1 MLGDFVDFR
10 IDVSLILSGHNA
22 TVRHQD
28 SMAYGGLLRQS
39 LAQPLIRIFVQHHV
53 SFVAFVL
60 KAVKGEDI
68 AQSSRPYRLCIDV
81 YGPKDAGKSVGDVLD
96 NAGIYLQHPLSSDLA
111 GPYINPHYLVRPG
124 ASHPIPSVE
133 QQLSIPTRP
142 SLTLS
147 SDERLK
153 SNVLQAM
160 DDSAQGPSRYSYI
173 EPSTWIRT
181 PLKP

>member
-1 MLGDFVDFR
+1 MLGDFVDSR
-10 IDVSLILSGHNA
+10 VDVCLKPSGQTV
-22 TVRHQD
+22 TVRNHD
-28 SMAYGGLLRQS
+28 SMAYGGLLRPS
-39 LAQPLIRIFVQHHV
+39 LAQPIIQIFVQHHV

-68 AQSSRPYRLCIDV
+68 AQLARPYRLCINI
-81 YGPKDAGKSVGDVLD
+81 YGPKDVSKSVGDVLD
-96 NAGIYLQHPLSSDLA
+96 NAGIYLQHPLSIDLA

-124 ASHPIPSVE
+124 ANHPTPSVE
-133 QQLSIPTRP
+133 QQLSIQTRP
-142 SLTLS
+142 SSTLS

-160 DDSAQGPSRYSYI
+160 DDSAQGPSNYSYI
-173 EPSTWIRT
+173 APSTWIRT

>member
-1 MLGDFVDFR
+1 MLGDFVDNR
-10 IDVSLILSGHNA
+10 IDVALNPSGQSVS
-22 TVRHQD
+22 VRPHD

-39 LAQPLIRIFVQHHV
+39 LAQPIIELFVQHHV

-60 KAVKGEDI
+60 KAVKGEDL
-68 AQSSRPYRLCIDV
+68 AKSSRPYRLCINV
-81 YGPKDAGKSVGDVLD
+81 FGPKDASKSVGEVLD
-96 NAGIYLQHPLSSDLA
+96 NAGIYLQHPLSSDLTSD
-111 GPYINPHYLVRPG
+111 YINPHYLVRPG
-124 ASHPIPSVE
+124 ASHPTPSFE

-160 DDSAQGPSRYSYI
+160 DDSAQGPSEYSYI
-173 EPSTWIRT
+173 APSTWIRT
-181 PLKP
+181 PLKS

>member
-1 MLGDFVDFR
+1 MLGDFVDLR
-10 IDVSLILSGHNA
+10 IDVSLRLSGQTV
-22 TVRHQD
+22 TVRHHET
-28 SMAYGGLLRQS
+28 MAYGGLLRQG
-39 LAQPLIRIFVQHHV
+39 LAQPLLQIFVQHHV

-68 AQSSRPYRLCIDV
+68 AQSSRPYRLCINV
-81 YGPKDAGKSVGDVLD
+81 YGPKNVGKSVGDVLD
-96 NAGIYLQHPLSSDLA
+96 KAGIYLQHPLSSDLT

-124 ASHPIPSVE
+124 ASYPTPSVE

-142 SLTLS
+142 SVTLS
-147 SDERLK
+147 SHERLK

-160 DDSAQGPSRYSYI
+160 DDSALGPSRYSYV

-181 PLKP
+181 PLKS

>member
-1 MLGDFVDFR
+1 MLGDFVDLR
-10 IDVSLILSGHNA
+10 LDVCLKPSGHNV
-22 TVRHQD
+22 TVRHHD
-28 SMAYGGLLRQS
+28 SMAYGGLLRPS
-39 LAQPLIRIFVQHHV
+39 LAQPIIQIFVQHQV

-68 AQSSRPYRLCIDV
+68 AESTRPYRLCINIYGLKDV
-81 YGPKDAGKSVGDVLD
+81 GRSVGDVLD
-96 NAGIYLQHPLSSDLA
+96 KAGIYLQHPLSSDLT

-124 ASHPIPSVE
+124 ATHPTPSIEE
-133 QQLSIPTRP
+133 QMSIPNGP
-142 SLTLS
+142 SFTLS

-160 DDSAQGPSRYSYI
+160 DDSAQGPSEYSYI
-173 EPSTWIRT
+173 ASSTWIRT

>member
-1 MLGDFVDFR
+1 MLGEFVDLR
-10 IDVSLILSGHNA
+10 IDVSLRLSGQSV
-22 TVRHQD
+22 TVRHHE

-39 LAQPLIRIFVQHHV
+39 LAQPIIQIFVQHHV

-68 AQSSRPYRLCIDV
+68 AKSARPYRLCINV
-81 YGPKDAGKSVGDVLD
+81 YGLKDVSKSVGDVLD
-96 NAGIYLQHPLSSDLA
+96 SAGIYLQHPLSSDLP

-124 ASHPIPSVE
+124 ASHPSPSIE
-133 QQLSIPTRP
+133 QQLSIPARP

-160 DDSAQGPSRYSYI
+160 DDSAQGPSKYSYI
-173 EPSTWIRT
+173 APSTWIRT
-181 PLKP
+181 PLKS